1 MNSLTKTLLLRF
13 ARSFVAGAVSSMI
26 IINIGAVN
34 TFTDL
39 SMFLSALALSAI
51 VGGINAL
58 LLTADKYLRSTEV
71 QSEDD
76 KVVMFVAKKA
86 TKKAKKK

>member
-1 MNSLTKTLLLRF
+1 MNGLTKALVLRF
-13 ARSFVAGAVSSMI
+13 VRSFIAGAVSSML

-51 VGGINAL
+51 VGGINAI
-58 LLTADKYLRSTEV
+58 LLTADKYLRSSEMK
-71 QSEDD
+71 SEDD
-76 KVVMFVAKKA
+76 KVVVFVAKKKA
-86 TKKAKKK
+86 TKKVK